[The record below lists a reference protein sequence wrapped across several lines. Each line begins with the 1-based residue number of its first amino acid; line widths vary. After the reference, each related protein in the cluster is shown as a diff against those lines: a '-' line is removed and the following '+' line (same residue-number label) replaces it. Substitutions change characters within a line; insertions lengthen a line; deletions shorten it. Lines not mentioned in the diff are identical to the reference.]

1 MAGVAQQ
8 PVLLAA
14 ERREQVLTILRTE
27 GKVRAAELS
36 TRLGV
41 SLDTVRRDL
50 KELADAGHLRRVHG
64 GALPLTAPGPADFHE
79 RLEEDTTA
87 KQAVAAAA
95 LPLVRAGDVA
105 LFGGGATLLELARR
119 LPDDLDATVIATG
132 PDIAAALADHPA
144 LRVEVVG
151 GRLHPEARTVTGP
164 EAVDA
169 LRRVRPHACFVSACT
184 VHPVHGLT
192 MRNADEALVM
202 RAMVECCERVVVLAT
217 AAKLGTTGPYPIA
230 ELGAV
235 DTLVT
240 DAPARDAGVYRG
252 AGLEVVRA

>member
-1 MAGVAQQ
+1 MAKVAQP

-27 GKVRAAELS
+27 GKVRAAELAA
-36 TRLGV
+36 RLGV

-50 KELADAGHLRRVHG
+50 QELADAGRLRRVHG
-64 GALPLTAPGPADFHE
+64 GALPLAAPGPADFRD
-79 RLEEDTTA
+79 RLEEDMRA

-95 LPLVRAGDVA
+95 VPLVRAGQVA
-105 LFGGGATLLELARR
+105 AFGGGATLLDLARR

-151 GRLHPEARTVTGP
+151 GRLHPQSRTVTGP
-164 EAVDA
+164 DAVDA

-192 MRNADEALVM
+192 MRSADEALVM
-202 RAMVECCERVVVLAT
+202 RALVEGSERVVVLAT

-230 ELGAV
+230 DVDAV

-240 DAPARDAGVYRG
+240 DAPARHLGVYRG
-252 AGLEVVRA
+252 AGLEVIRA